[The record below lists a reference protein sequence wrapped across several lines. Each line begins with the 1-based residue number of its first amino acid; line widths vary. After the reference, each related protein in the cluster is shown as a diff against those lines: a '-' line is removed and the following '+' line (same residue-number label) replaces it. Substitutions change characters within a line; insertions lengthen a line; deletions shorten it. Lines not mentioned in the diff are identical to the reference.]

1 MNMILPMISFGIH
14 WFDLFAFQGTLKSLL
29 YHHNLKASILWCST
43 FFKVQSS
50 HQYFTTRKTIAL
62 TIWTLVSKMM
72 CLLFNTQS
80 RFVMG
85 LPDGSDSKESTCN
98 AGDSVSIP
106 GLESPP
112 EEGHGNPL
120 QYACLENP
128 MNKGAWWTTVDRV
141 ANSQTQLSDS
151 HTH

>member
-1 MNMILPMISFGIH
+1 
-14 WFDLFAFQGTLKSLL
+14 
-29 YHHNLKASILWCST
+29 
-43 FFKVQSS
+43 
-50 HQYFTTRKTIAL
+50 
-62 TIWTLVSKMM
+62 
-72 CLLFNTQS
+72 
-80 RFVMG
+80 MG

-98 AGDSVSIP
+98 AGDSVSIL